1 MFGKAM
7 AWLGLI
13 YSLCV
18 SNCRNLKC
26 MHISFM
32 VLETFTAKLSD
43 HAWRCSRAPPV
54 CRCPRLWGYRCLWRC
69 LSRTEAPAS
78 SSPPRRHRTPPP
90 GSHYSALA
98 FWELQFTCFSGS
110 TICKLKKTG
119 QEHKLDY
126 LIRLDQNERVK
137 TMSCTL
143 YHLKHCIHL
152 KCGAKSEVWTTTL
165 FP

>member
-1 MFGKAM
+1 MWVMFGKPT

-18 SNCRNLKC
+18 INCRNLKC

-32 VLETFTAKLSD
+32 VLESFTAKLSD

-54 CRCPRLWGYRCLWRC
+54 CRCPRLWGCRCLWRC

-98 FWELQFTCFSGS
+98 FWELQFTYFSGC

-119 QEHKLDY
+119 QEHKLNTTGSK
-126 LIRLDQNERVK
+126 RKGQNDVLHII
-137 TMSCTL
+137 S
-143 YHLKHCIHL
+143 
-152 KCGAKSEVWTTTL
+152 
-165 FP
+165 P